1 MYCIR
6 DPPWGSWWRSWQS
19 SATASQEVL
28 PERPCWWSTDGTSGP
43 TGRRLTSSLTAAFP
57 RSSAGEG
64 SCEHC
69 EAAPTDPEHQQTSVS
84 TLTTTSFQQTALGS
98 CDLCETASPNLKSH
112 YSFHTLTTALLPT
125 TLNSHELCEKV
136 SANPESHDNFHA
148 LTTTLLP
155 TDRPQ
160 QSWTL
165 VFVEQHLLTLIHMT
179 FNFAHTEHNTATNR
193 QP

>member
-19 SATASQEVL
+19 SATASQEAL

-98 CDLCETASPNLKSH
+98 CDLCESASPNLTVFTRWAQHCYQQHWTVMNFVKQCLLTLNHMIIFMHWLQPCYQQTDLNNHELCGTASPN
-112 YSFHTLTTALLPT
+112 PD
-125 TLNSHELCEKV
+125 
-136 SANPESHDNFHA
+136 SHD
-148 LTTTLLP
+148 
-155 TDRPQ
+155 
-160 QSWTL
+160 
-165 VFVEQHLLTLIHMT
+165 I
-179 FNFAHTEHNTATNR
+179 
-193 QP
+193 